1 MNRKPRRI
9 EFETVCKLTDAKHAI
24 TKINWVGPNNLLYL
38 DETGNIYYMEIRPE
52 ILMTWFYFIF

>member
-9 EFETVCKLTDAKHAI
+9 EFETVCKLTDAKHAV

-52 ILMTWFYFIF
+52 ILMT